1 MKAVAQGRLQQRFTS
16 IIPHNQPQRQVAG
29 AWKAHLC
36 FMLLPNSNFCVHI
49 ALSPLASSWT
59 QPALPKPPWMAQ
71 LLCTCWKLS
80 ATPELFLR
88 CFLHVDQGEIS
99 TYSLGK
105 FLRDGI
111 PAASAGPQQHFWAAQ
126 DGAGGAKA
134 FTGNLRYVEQNCFR
148 TPWGALKQYDI
159 LSNLIQFHIFCQRFP
174 NFVVLRIWQLFLV
187 CPYKTGSAF
196 KEKCAQAKSASSL
209 PAITGTFSIS
219 FAFL

>member
-1 MKAVAQGRLQQRFTS
+1 MKTKEWHRVGCNKS

-36 FMLLPNSNFCVHI
+36 FMLLPDSNFCVY
-49 ALSPLASSWT
+49 LGPFPLGWT
-59 QPALPKPPWMAQ
+59 QSALPKPPGWHSSCARAH
-71 LLCTCWKLS
+71 KLP
-80 ATPELFLR
+80 ATPELSLR
-88 CFLHVDQGEIS
+88 CFLHVDQEEIS

-105 FLRDGI
+105 FLWDGI
-111 PAASAGPQQHFWAAQ
+111 PAASAWPQQHFWAAQ
-126 DGAGGAKA
+126 DRGGGAKA

-159 LSNLIQFHIFCQRFP
+159 LSNLIQFHIFCQCFP

-187 CPYKTGSAF
+187 CPYKTGSVF
-196 KEKCAQAKSASSL
+196 KKKCAQAKSASSL
-209 PAITGTFSIS
+209 PAITGTFPIS